1 MRKRQTW
8 DFWIDRGGTFT
19 DVVGRGPDG
28 ALHPHKLLSENPEA
42 YADAAVQG
50 IRNLLGLKA
59 GEPIPPGRVGAVKM
73 GTTVATNALLE
84 RKGERTLLLIT
95 KGFRDALKIGYQARP
110 KIFARHIIK
119 PDMLYERVAEVDE
132 RVRADGT
139 VERAPDLAAV
149 RRDLESARADG
160 IDALAI
166 VFMHAYRFPAH
177 ERQVA
182 ALARDLGFAQVSVSH
197 EVSPLIKLVGRG
209 DTTVVDAYLS
219 PILRRYVARVANE
232 MHGGAAASPS
242 PGGGGSASRASGEPG
257 WGETASEGDAV
268 TPTRRAARGDLPP
281 AGGGEAEQAA
291 DAIRLMFMMSSGGL
305 TAAELFQGKDAILSG
320 PAGGVVGMAE
330 TGREAG
336 FARLIG
342 FDMGGTSTDVS
353 HFDGE
358 YERAFETEVAGVR
371 MRAPMMLIHTV
382 AAGGGSI
389 LHFDGARFRVGPDSA
404 GANPGPTCYRRGGPL
419 AVTDANVMLGKL
431 IPDFFPKIF
440 GPAQDQPLDAARVRH
455 DFNNLAQKVGG
466 KSAEEIADGFIKIAV
481 ENMANAIKKISVQRG
496 YDVTRYALNCFGGAG
511 GQHACLV
518 ADALGMTKV
527 LIHPFSSLLSAYG
540 MGLADIRATR
550 EQAIEEP
557 LGGKALAALERV
569 GARLGREAKAEVAGQ
584 GVAPAKIKVIVRA
597 HIRYAGTDTAL
608 VVDAGTLS
616 SPSPGR
622 GGSTQRAGAMRRGG
636 VKRSKKSSP
645 PPAALR
651 AATSPLQGE
660 VKLIPLAKMQRAF
673 ERAHKA
679 RFGFIDRSKQM
690 MVEAVSV
697 EAVGGGA
704 KFRERAGKTTRAKL
718 PKPAR
723 HTRFF
728 SAGEWHDAKV
738 FTRDQLKPGQTVKG
752 AAIIIEP
759 HQTIVVEP
767 GWQAALTAK
776 NHLLLSRTKKL
787 KRSYAIGTHAD
798 PVMLEVFN
806 NLFMSIA
813 EQMGVSLQN
822 TAYSV
827 NIKERLD
834 FSCAVFSADGTLVAN
849 APHMPVHL
857 GSMDRAVE
865 TIIRENAGRI
875 APGDVYAINAPYNGG
890 THLPDITVCTPVF
903 GASSSLPPRALA
915 SGGEGRRAAAA
926 ARRGGGSSVKKSA
939 PHPRPLPATSLRSV
953 GGGEKK
959 GKSQILFWVA
969 SRGHHADVGGISP
982 GSMSPNATSIEQEG
996 VLFDNFK
1003 LVDRGRFR
1011 EKELMAALTGARY
1024 PARNPVQNVNDIKAQ
1039 IAANEKGVAELRKMV
1054 AEFTL
1059 PVVRAYMGHVQDN
1072 AAESVRRVI
1081 DRLHDSAF
1089 AYEMDQGTVIKVKI
1103 TVDKKKREATVD
1115 FTGTSPQQPTNFNA
1129 PEPVTRAAVLYVFRV
1144 MVDDDIPMN
1153 AGCLRPINIV
1163 IPQRSMLS
1171 PEYPA
1176 AVVAGNVETS
1186 QAVTDTLFGALGALA
1201 AAQGTMN
1208 NLNFGNAR
1216 YQYYETIC
1224 SGSPAGPGFNGTDAV
1239 HTHMTN
1245 TRLTDP
1251 EVLEFRYPVVLEDFH
1266 IRQGSGGKGQWH
1278 AGDGIRR
1285 SIRFL
1290 EKMDCTILSGHRRV
1304 PPFGLA
1310 GGEPGEVGENWARRK
1325 DGRMERLAGC
1335 DETVIDANEAIIIQ
1349 TPTAGGYGKA

>member
-1 MRKRQTW
+1 MTARQGQSW

-19 DVVGRGPDG
+19 DVVGRRPDG
-28 ALHPHKLLSENPEA
+28 TLTAHKLLSENPEA

-50 IRNLLGLKA
+50 IRDLLGLKA
-59 GEPIPPGRVGAVKM
+59 GEPIPAGRVGAVKM

-84 RKGERTLLLIT
+84 RKGDRTLLLIS

-110 KIFARHIIK
+110 KIFAREIIK

-149 RRDLESARADG
+149 RRDLEAAKADG
-160 IDALAI
+160 INAVAI
-166 VFMHAYRFPAH
+166 VFMHAYRYPEH
-177 ERQVA
+177 ERQAA
-182 ALARDLGFAQVSVSH
+182 ALARDMGFTQVSVSH

-219 PILRRYVARVANE
+219 PILRRYVAQVDKDL
-232 MHGGAAASPS
+232 
-242 PGGGGSASRASGEPG
+242 
-257 WGETASEGDAV
+257 DA
-268 TPTRRAARGDLPP
+268 RRS
-281 AGGGEAEQAA
+281 QA
-291 DAIRLMFMMSSGGL
+291 RLMFMMSSGGL

-330 TGREAG
+330 TGKQAG
-336 FARLIG
+336 FDRLIG

-404 GANPGPTCYRRGGPL
+404 GANPGPACYRRNGPL
-419 AVTDANVMLGKL
+419 AVTDANVMVGKL

-440 GPAQDQPLDAARVRH
+440 GPGQDQPLDADKVRH
-455 DFNNLAQKVGG
+455 DFNNLAQKVSMRQAGE

-518 ADALGMTKV
+518 ADALGMTRV

-540 MGLADIRATR
+540 MGLADIRSTR
-550 EQAIEEP
+550 QQAIE
-557 LGGKALAALERV
+557 LVYGGKALSAIKRE
-569 GARLGREAKAEVAGQ
+569 GARLGKEARNEVAGQ
-584 GVAPAKIKVIVRA
+584 GVPAAKIKIFVRA

-608 VVDAGTLS
+608 VVA
-616 SPSPGR
+616 
-622 GGSTQRAGAMRRGG
+622 AGAL
-636 VKRSKKSSP
+636 
-645 PPAALR
+645 PAM
-651 AATSPLQGE
+651 
-660 VKLIPLAKMQRAF
+660 KRAF
-673 ERAHKA
+673 EKAHKA

-690 MVEAVSV
+690 VVEAVSV

-704 KFRERAGKTTRAKL
+704 KFSERAGKASRAPL

-723 HTRFF
+723 QTRFF
-728 SAGEWHDAKV
+728 SAGAWHKANV
-738 FTRDQLKPGQTVKG
+738 YTRDQLKPGARVKG

-767 GWQAALTAK
+767 GWKAELTRK
-776 NHLLLSRTKKL
+776 NHLVLTRAKKL
-787 KRSYAIGTHAD
+787 KRTHAIGTHAD
-798 PVMLEVFN
+798 PIMLEVFN

-834 FSCAVFSADGTLVAN
+834 FSCACFAHDGTLVAN

-857 GSMDRAVE
+857 GSMDRSVE
-865 TIIRENAGRI
+865 TVIRDNAGRI

-903 GASSSLPPRALA
+903 DD
-915 SGGEGRRAAAA
+915 
-926 ARRGGGSSVKKSA
+926 KKK
-939 PHPRPLPATSLRSV
+939 T
-953 GGGEKK
+953 
-959 GKSQILFWVA
+959 ILFWVA

-982 GSMSPNATSIEQEG
+982 GSMSPNATTIEQEG
-996 VLFDNFK
+996 VYMDNFK

-1011 EKELMAALTGARY
+1011 ESALMAALTGAKY
-1024 PARNPVQNVNDIKAQ
+1024 PARNPVQNINDIKAQ

-1054 AEFTL
+1054 AQFTL
-1059 PVVRAYMGHVQDN
+1059 PVVRAYMQHVQDN

-1081 DRLHDSAF
+1081 DRLHDSEF
-1089 AYEMDQGTVIKVKI
+1089 SYEMDQGTTIKVRI
-1103 TVDKKKREATVD
+1103 SVDKKKREATVD

-1163 IPQRSMLS
+1163 IPAKSMLS

-1186 QAVTDTLFGALGALA
+1186 QAVTNCLFGALGALA

-1208 NLNFGNAR
+1208 NLNFGNKK

-1266 IRQGSGGKGQWH
+1266 IRTGSGGKGKWH

-1285 SIRFL
+1285 TIRFL

-1304 PPFGLA
+1304 RPFGLA
-1310 GGEPGEVGENWARRK
+1310 GGEAGQIGENWARRK
-1325 DGRMERLAGC
+1325 DGRMERLQGC
-1335 DETVIDANEAIIIQ
+1335 DETTIDEGEAVIIQ
-1349 TPTAGGYGKA
+1349 TPTAGGYGKPE